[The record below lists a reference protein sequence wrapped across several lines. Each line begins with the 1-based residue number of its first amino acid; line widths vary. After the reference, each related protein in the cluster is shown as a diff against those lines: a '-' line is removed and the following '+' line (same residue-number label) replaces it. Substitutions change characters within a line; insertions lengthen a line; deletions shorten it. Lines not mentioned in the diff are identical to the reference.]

1 MVARLE
7 WRYPSM
13 NTPDIEEGIDILESM
28 WYLIAV
34 SIVEMAITAYKLDE
48 GQAEALKDLYLKANN
63 YYVTLKT

>member
-1 MVARLE
+1 
-7 WRYPSM
+7 M